1 MTRMDPPLGDL
12 MANLRRQE
20 VNRKINSFKAVGK
33 RNPVTSVDVVPLQIT
48 VPPTAKKCGRPAKTA
63 RLTMEK
69 GPSIR
74 QPSVLNP

>member
-1 MTRMDPPLGDL
+1 MTRMDPPSGDL

-48 VPPTAKKCGRPAKTA
+48 VPPTAKMWSSSQNGSIDYG
-63 RLTMEK
+63 K
-69 GPSIR
+69 GTIH
-74 QPSVLNP
+74 